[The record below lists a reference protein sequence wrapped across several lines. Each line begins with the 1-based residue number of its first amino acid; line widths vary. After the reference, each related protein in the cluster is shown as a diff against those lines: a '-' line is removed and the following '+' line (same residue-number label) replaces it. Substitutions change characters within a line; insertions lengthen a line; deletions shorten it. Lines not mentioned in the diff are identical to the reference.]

1 MATPSPAAPALD
13 PAPRL
18 RVRGIDKRYAVP
30 VLAAVDLDVASGEIH
45 ALMGANGAG
54 KSTLSRIIAGLTMP
68 DAGTMT
74 LEGARYAPRRRRDA
88 ERAGV
93 QLVMQELHVV
103 PTLSVAEN
111 LFLDDLPRRAGF
123 VDRAALASRAA
134 AALAQV
140 ELGSLDPRMPAG
152 SLGIGERHLV
162 ALAAALA
169 RPCRVL
175 ILDEPTAA
183 LTAAETTIVFA
194 QLARL
199 RAAGAAIVYISHRL
213 EEIRRIADRI
223 TVLRDGRVVGTRQA
237 AGASMDEMVALMTG
251 GGLATRVDRGA
262 GAGAAAAAAN
272 AVALRVEHLTRGTR
286 VRDVS
291 FEVRR
296 GEILGLAGLVGSG
309 RTETLRAIAG
319 ADRPDAGVVR
329 RGDGPPLRFRSPR
342 DAVRAGIGL
351 IPEDRQGQ
359 ALLLPQPVRTN
370 LTLAAL
376 PRFAHGPGWI
386 DGTREADAAE
396 AVRVELDVRSRGLEQ
411 PVGELSGGNQQKV
424 VIGRWL
430 LRDGCDVLLVDEP
443 TRGIDVAAKAGVHRA
458 LADLAA
464 RGAALVI
471 VSSELDE
478 LMAICDRIA
487 VLSAGRL
494 AATFERD
501 AFTEDAL
508 LAAAFSEYAR

>member
-1 MATPSPAAPALD
+1 MTSPSPALD
-13 PAPRL
+13 PGLRL

-30 VLAAVDLDVASGEIH
+30 VLTAVDLDLAPGEIH

-54 KSTLSRIIAGLTMP
+54 KSTLSRIIAGLTP
-68 DAGTMT
+68 LDAGAMT
-74 LEGARYAPRRRRDA
+74 LEGVPYAPRRRRDA

-93 QLVMQELHVV
+93 QLVMQELHVI

-123 VDRAALASRAA
+123 VDRAALAGRAT
-134 AALAQV
+134 AALTTV
-140 ELGSLDPRMPAG
+140 GLGGLDPRTPAG
-152 SLGIGERHLV
+152 DLGIGQRHLV

-169 RPCRVL
+169 RSCRVL

-183 LTAAETTIVFA
+183 LTAGEIAVVFA
-194 QLARL
+194 QLERL
-199 RAAGAAIVYISHRL
+199 RAAGAAILYISHRL

-223 TVLRDGRVVGTRQA
+223 TVLRDGRVVGTRA
-237 AGASMDEMVALMTG
+237 AASASMDDMVALMTG
-251 GGLATRVDRGA
+251 GGLSLRVDRA
-262 GAGAAAAAAN
+262 GRGAAASNAAN
-272 AVALRVEHLTRGTR
+272 DVALRVEHLTRGTR

-291 FEVRR
+291 FAVHR
-296 GEILGLAGLVGSG
+296 GEILGLAGLVGAG
-309 RTETLRAIAG
+309 RTETLRAIVG
-319 ADRPDAGVVR
+319 ADRPDAGTIR
-329 RGDGPPLRFRSPR
+329 RGDGPPLRLRSPR

-351 IPEDRQGQ
+351 IPEDRQAQ
-359 ALLLPQPVRTN
+359 ALLLPLPVRTN

-376 PRFAHGPGWI
+376 PRFARGRWWI
-386 DGTREADAAE
+386 DGSREAAAAE
-396 AVRVELDVRSRGLEQ
+396 RVRGDLDVRSRGVEQ

-430 LRDGCDVLLVDEP
+430 LCDCDVLLVDEP

-464 RGAALVI
+464 RGTALVV
-471 VSSELDE
+471 VSSELEE

-494 AATFERD
+494 VATFARD
-501 AFTEDAL
+501 AFTEEAL
-508 LAAAFSEYAR
+508 LAAAFSEHAR